1 MAILD
6 RERHTDLIAEV
17 RASGARIRLL
27 GDGDIFG
34 AIATAWPDAGV
45 DVLFGIGGTPEGVI
59 TAAALKCMGGE
70 IQGRLWPRDD
80 AERAAA
86 VAQGYDLAEILTTDD
101 LVRGDNCFFAA
112 TGVTDGE
119 LLKGVHYDA
128 RGASTQS
135 LVMRSRSGT
144 VRSVNAR
151 HRIDKLKDFSA
162 IEY

>member
-1 MAILD
+1 
-6 RERHTDLIAEV
+6 
-17 RASGARIRLL
+17 
-27 GDGDIFG
+27 
-34 AIATAWPDAGV
+34 
-45 DVLFGIGGTPEGVI
+45 
-59 TAAALKCMGGE
+59 
-70 IQGRLWPRDD
+70 
-80 AERAAA
+80 

-151 HRIDKLKDFSA
+151 HRIDKLKDFSV